1 MENNTIAIISTA
13 ASVIIAITGVIAV
26 FKKKKSI
33 KNNINSENQIT
44 AKVNPTINSPSEI
57 PVTIGVISGNPII
70 NINNNKTENEIRLT
84 SMALTILKEISKS
97 EFREL
102 HIYLNQCDIWDI
114 NVNGHIFGNSSIDE
128 NIIAKSAVDELAK
141 YNFINKRSKHN
152 YQITQKGIEYLKS
165 IS

>member
-1 MENNTIAIISTA
+1 MENNTIGIISTV

-57 PVTIGVISGNPII
+57 PVSIGVISGNPII
-70 NINNNKTENEIRLT
+70 NINNKQENEIRLT
-84 SMALTILKEISKS
+84 SMALKILKEISKS

-102 HIYLNQCDIWDI
+102 HMYLNQCDIWDI
-114 NVNGHIFGNSSIDE
+114 NVNGNIFGNSSIDE
-128 NIIAKSAVDELAK
+128 NIIAKSAVDELVR
-141 YNFINKRSKHN
+141 YNFINKKSKHN
-152 YQITQKGIEYLKS
+152 YQITHNGIDYLKN
-165 IS
+165 IL